1 MVNVTLSV
9 PDELKQR
16 MDSHWHIKWSSAIRS
31 VIKKKLDDF
40 ETAEKLAGKSRL
52 TDEDVRKLSRK
63 VEESMA
69 EHAVELRK

>member
-9 PDELKQR
+9 PDEMKQR
-16 MDSHWHIKWSSAIRS
+16 MDSHRHIKWSSAIRS